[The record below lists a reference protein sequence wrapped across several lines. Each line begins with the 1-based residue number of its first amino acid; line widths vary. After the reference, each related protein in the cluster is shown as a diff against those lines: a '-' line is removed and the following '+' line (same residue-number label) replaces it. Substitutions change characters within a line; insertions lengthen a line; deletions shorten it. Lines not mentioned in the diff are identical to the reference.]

1 VVLFELLL
9 PYGLGFAGGAVIWMV
24 FSDLVP
30 GALEETRS
38 DLVAVLVALAVAV
51 MVAFKFLIR

>member
-1 VVLFELLL
+1 MLFELLL

-24 FSDLVP
+24 FSELVP